1 MLAFFGAARQT
12 THTDDDDTVD
22 CIVSGAVDG
31 GVTAE
36 LVEAT
41 SELAGKTAS
50 CSLSLWSAPPA
61 AAKRTPESKLFPEP
75 LDPPPLDK

>member
-12 THTDDDDTVD
+12 THTDDHDTVD

-61 AAKRTPESKLFPEP
+61 AAKSTTESKLFPEP

>member
-22 CIVSGAVDG
+22 CIVCGAADG